1 MAFMIKYLQRLKA
14 RKGFTIVELIVVI
27 AIIAVMMGIVFAS
40 ITSKDA
46 RVSEANSA
54 ARDFYTT
61 LQSIMTKFSLYEG
74 PLSPEYQADP
84 NLGEMRYYEKMGGN
98 YPFRKGSTALE
109 MPTTTSLYVL
119 FETKNNEIN
128 RVTTYAIESSDA
140 GYADGVGLYQLVNAD
155 SSHQNTVFGR
165 LLRDEMAKRMNY
177 RDGYYYAKVTYK
189 SILTGTIPSRMEA
202 ETVKVE
208 YTGYGRDQLESGAA
222 NFSSFKNDQMYFGDN
237 YVLVNGNVFGVCAPY
252 NTTTG
257 TVMGTAGTT
266 LS

>member
-1 MAFMIKYLQRLKA
+1 MKA

-40 ITSKDA
+40 LTSKDA

-98 YPFRKGSTALE
+98 YPFRKGSTALD
-109 MPTTTSLYVL
+109 MPTTASLYVT
-119 FETKNNEIN
+119 FMTKNNEIN
-128 RVTTYAIESSDA
+128 RVVTYAIEGSDT
-140 GYADGVGLYQLVNAD
+140 GYADGVGLYQMVNAD
-155 SSHQNTVFGR
+155 STHLNTVFGR
-165 LLRDEMAKRMNY
+165 LLKDEMAKRMNY
-177 RDGYYYAKVTYK
+177 RDGYYYAKITYK

-208 YTGYGRDQLESGAA
+208 YTGYSREPLQPGDADFA
-222 NFSSFKNDQMYFGDN
+222 TFKNNQMYFGDN
-237 YVLVNGNVFGVCAPY
+237 YVLVNRNIFGVCAPY
-252 NTTTG
+252 NTTTK
-257 TVMGTAGTT
+257 TLMGTAGTT